1 MKTRLYASVLALA
14 AASLLACKPAEA
26 ATGTAAITLTR
37 PTAYTDGTP
46 LAAADIAE
54 YPVVCRFTPT
64 GATSST
70 ACTTSPTALPGGT
83 ATGGAVTI
91 ANLPA
96 KGGRLCLR
104 IRATANGVN
113 SDPSNETCKDVPAVA
128 PNAPGSVTI
137 TITIIVSTDS
147 GS

>member
-70 ACTTSPTALPGGT
+70 
-83 ATGGAVTI
+83 
-91 ANLPA
+91 
-96 KGGRLCLR
+96 GGRLCLR